1 LSPQWSWHQYNIL
14 EMSDIAEGGGEGQ
27 HKGKKRAKKSST
39 RVDMT
44 PMVDLAFLLLT
55 FFVLTATFSK
65 PKVMSLVYPAKI
77 DPKDPPKEQP
87 KINNAIT
94 FLLSEN
100 KIYYYVGQFYPENNP
115 GPNGPT
121 RLIETGFGTKGVRK
135 LLADK
140 NKYVLSEKKIYGKK
154 LKQEEIADST
164 YLRRLSE
171 AKKNKQALKVLI
183 KTDDKATC
191 KNFIDLID
199 ELKIAEIG
207 VIAPLELMPS
217 EYALMKSKIK

>member
-1 LSPQWSWHQYNIL
+1 MA
-14 EMSDIAEGGGEGQ
+14 EIAEGGGGG
-27 HKGKKRAKKSST
+27 HSKGKKRAKKGST

-55 FFVLTATFSK
+55 FFVLTSTFSK

-77 DPKDPPKEQP
+77 DDPTEVDGP

-94 FLLSEN
+94 FLLSED
-100 KIYYYVGQFYPENNP
+100 KIFYYSGQYYPKSAP
-115 GPNGPT
+115 GPKGPT
-121 RLIETGFGTKGVRK
+121 KLEETNFGPDGVRK
-135 LLADK
+135 LLAEG
-140 NKYVLSEKKIYGKK
+140 NEYVLSGKVELQKK
-154 LKQEEIADST
+154 LDKKQIQDSVYVNMLT
-164 YLRRLSE
+164 DL
-171 AKKNKQALKVLI
+171 KKKDQALKVLI

-207 VIAPLELMPS
+207 VVAPVEIMASELDLLK
-217 EYALMKSKIK
+217 EKLK

>member
-1 LSPQWSWHQYNIL
+1 MA
-14 EMSDIAEGGGEGQ
+14 EIAEGGGGG
-27 HKGKKRAKKSST
+27 HSKGKKRAKKGST

-55 FFVLTATFSK
+55 FFVLTSTFSK
-65 PKVMSLVYPAKI
+65 PKVMSLVYPAKVE
-77 DPKDPPKEQP
+77 DQTEVDGP

-94 FLLSEN
+94 FLLSED
-100 KIYYYVGQFYPENNP
+100 KVFYYSGQYYPKSAP

-121 RLIETGFGTKGVRK
+121 KLEETNFGPDGVRK
-135 LLADK
+135 LLAEG
-140 NKYVLSEKKIYGKK
+140 NEFVLSGKVELQKK
-154 LKQEEIADST
+154 LDKKQIQDST
-164 YLRRLSE
+164 YVNMLTDL
-171 AKKNKQALKVLI
+171 KKKDKALKVLI

-207 VIAPLELMPS
+207 VVAPVEIMASELELLK
-217 EYALMKSKIK
+217 EKLK

>member
-1 LSPQWSWHQYNIL
+1 MA
-14 EMSDIAEGGGEGQ
+14 EIAEGGGGG
-27 HKGKKRAKKSST
+27 HSKGKKRAKKGST

-55 FFVLTATFSK
+55 FFVLTSTFSK
-65 PKVMSLVYPAKI
+65 PKVMSLVYPAKTE
-77 DPKDPPKEQP
+77 DKPEDQQGP

-94 FLLSEN
+94 FLLSED
-100 KIYYYVGQFYPENNP
+100 KVFYYSGQYYPKSAP

-121 RLIETGFGTKGVRK
+121 ELKETDFGPDGVRK
-135 LLADK
+135 LLAEG
-140 NKYVLSEKKIYGKK
+140 NEFVLSGKVELQKK
-154 LKQEEIADST
+154 LDKKQIQDSVYVNMLT
-164 YLRRLSE
+164 DL
-171 AKKNKQALKVLI
+171 KKKDKALKVLI

-207 VIAPLELMPS
+207 VVAPVEIMASELDLLK
-217 EYALMKSKIK
+217 EKLK

>member
-1 LSPQWSWHQYNIL
+1 MA
-14 EMSDIAEGGGEGQ
+14 EIAEGGGGG
-27 HKGKKRAKKSST
+27 HSKGKKRAKKGST

-55 FFVLTATFSK
+55 FFVLTSTFSK

-77 DPKDPPKEQP
+77 DDPTTVDGP

-94 FLLSEN
+94 FLLSED
-100 KIYYYVGQFYPENNP
+100 KIFYYSGQYYPKSAP
-115 GPNGPT
+115 GPKGATKLEETNFGPD
-121 RLIETGFGTKGVRK
+121 GVRK
-135 LLADK
+135 LLAEG
-140 NKYVLSEKKIYGKK
+140 NEYVLSGKVELQKK
-154 LKQEEIADST
+154 LDKKQIQDSVYVNMLT
-164 YLRRLSE
+164 DL
-171 AKKNKQALKVLI
+171 KKKDQALKVLI

-207 VIAPLELMPS
+207 VVAPVEIMASELDLLK
-217 EYALMKSKIK
+217 EKLK

>member
-1 LSPQWSWHQYNIL
+1 
-14 EMSDIAEGGGEGQ
+14 MADMGEGGGGGD
-27 HKGKKRAKKSST
+27 HGKGKKRAKKSST

-55 FFVLTATFSK
+55 FFVLTSTFSK
-65 PKVMSLVYPAKI
+65 PKVMSLVYPAKV
-77 DPKDPPKEQP
+77 DDLPPGERP

-94 FLLSEN
+94 FLLSEDE
-100 KIYYYVGQFYPENNP
+100 IFYYVDQYYSKANP

-121 RLIETGFGTKGVRK
+121 KLLKTDFGPRGVRK
-135 LLADK
+135 LLADG
-140 NKYVLSEKKIYGKK
+140 NSYVLDGKEKLKEKLDKKQLADTTYLSMLSK
-154 LKQEEIADST
+154 LKQ
-164 YLRRLSE
+164 
-171 AKKNKQALKVLI
+171 NKLALKVLI

-207 VIAPLELMPS
+207 VIAPVDILGSELELLK
-217 EYALMKSKIK
+217 ENSKNK

>member
-1 LSPQWSWHQYNIL
+1 MA
-14 EMSDIAEGGGEGQ
+14 EIAEGGGGG
-27 HKGKKRAKKSST
+27 HSKGKKRAKKGST

-55 FFVLTATFSK
+55 FFVLTSTFSK
-65 PKVMSLVYPAKI
+65 PKVMSLVYPAKVE
-77 DPKDPPKEQP
+77 DPTEVDGP

-94 FLLSEN
+94 FLLSED
-100 KIYYYVGQFYPENNP
+100 KVFYYSGQYYPKSAP

-121 RLIETGFGTKGVRK
+121 KLEETDFGPDGVRK
-135 LLADK
+135 LLAEG
-140 NKYVLSEKKIYGKK
+140 NEYVLSGKVELQKK
-154 LKQEEIADST
+154 LDKKQIQDSVYVNMLT
-164 YLRRLSE
+164 DL
-171 AKKNKQALKVLI
+171 KKKDQALKVLI

-207 VIAPLELMPS
+207 VVAPVEIMASELELLK
-217 EYALMKSKIK
+217 EKLK